1 MGTCQGEPGTIGPVT
16 TIPSWVP
23 PSDAGPGLNLRGPLE
38 LYFRRRVADRSG
50 FVDYLTTDAPDRLE
64 SGGYV
69 LDNGEGGA
77 RIGPFQ
83 TTFTL
88 QDASFEW
95 TNRQSF
101 NVAAIAS
108 GVPITW
114 SGGDPAGGYVVVSAR
129 ISRQI
134 EDWVVGQLDLRSLI
148 CVEKVEKQSFTIPQS
163 LLASVPAAADLLTV
177 HVAHVFYHR
186 FPAPGLD
193 FAEFH
198 YSFGSTAA
206 IPLR

>member
-1 MGTCQGEPGTIGPVT
+1 
-16 TIPSWVP
+16 
-23 PSDAGPGLNLRGPLE
+23 
-38 LYFRRRVADRSG
+38 
-50 FVDYLTTDAPDRLE
+50 
-64 SGGYV
+64 V

-198 YSFGSTAA
+198 YSFGSTEA